1 MSVVLIVLSVVLAL
15 MLLMA
20 GALKLLG
27 APAAMVDELRGN
39 FDRLGVSHS
48 LMRLI
53 GAAEVGLAVLLVVAV
68 VVGSEL
74 LALLAGIGAL
84 VVLLGALVS
93 HLRVK
98 DTVSQYAP
106 VLVFLAVSTSVVAV
120 GALA

>member
-20 GALKLLG
+20 GAPKLLG
-27 APAAMVDELRGN
+27 APAPMVDELRVT
-39 FDRLGVSHS
+39 FDRLGVSRS
-48 LMRLI
+48 RMRLV

>member
-20 GALKLLG
+20 GAPKLLG
-27 APAAMVDELRGN
+27 APAAMVDELRVT
-39 FDRLGVSHS
+39 FDRLGVSRS
-48 LMRLI
+48 LMRLV

>member
-1 MSVVLIVLSVVLAL
+1 MRPGVRRRAPG
-15 MLLMA
+15 
-20 GALKLLG
+20 GA
-27 APAAMVDELRGN
+27 R
-39 FDRLGVSHS
+39 RLGLLPGGPFSCQVGGW
-48 LMRLI
+48 LLRLPL
-53 GAAEVGLAVLLVVAV
+53 GPFRL

>member
-20 GALKLLG
+20 GAPKLLG
-27 APAAMVDELRGN
+27 APSSMADEVRVN

-48 LMRLI
+48 LMRLV
-53 GAAEVGLAVLLVVAV
+53 GAAEVGLAVLLVVAA

-98 DTVSQYAP
+98 DAVSQYAP
-106 VLVFLAVSTSVVAV
+106 VLVFMAVSTSVVAV
-120 GALA
+120 AALA

>member
-20 GALKLLG
+20 GAPKLLG